1 MAKFNLLEEATYS
14 EIRSKYFEKCNRLT
28 SALDINVDSI
38 TNKKLIHYEN
48 AIKHDLYVRA
58 DYYRDAF
65 RCIKAKQ
72 ETFDKITV
80 REFELV
86 DENGTKRVTIQAYK
100 DGEVVFRL
108 RDEKGNIRVKL
119 GAAEDG
125 SGFVLLDDN
134 DSGIQALA
142 KKNVISISQ
151 FDKEGKKRVY

>member
-1 MAKFNLLEEATYS
+1 MKTQSNTTFTFGLIIIVMLFVA
-14 EIRSKYFEKCNRLT
+14 SKP
-28 SALDINVDSI
+28 S
-38 TNKKLIHYEN
+38 
-48 AIKHDLYVRA
+48 
-58 DYYRDAF
+58 
-65 RCIKAKQ
+65 Q
-72 ETFDKITV
+72 QTFDKITV

-86 DENGTKRVTIQAYK
+86 DENGTRRVTIQAYK

-142 KKNVISISQ
+142 KKNGISISQ
-151 FDKEGKKRVY
+151 FDKDGKKRVY

>member
-1 MAKFNLLEEATYS
+1 MFGLIIIVMLLIAS
-14 EIRSKYFEKCNRLT
+14 RPS
-28 SALDINVDSI
+28 
-38 TNKKLIHYEN
+38 
-48 AIKHDLYVRA
+48 
-58 DYYRDAF
+58 
-65 RCIKAKQ
+65 Q

-80 REFELV
+80 KEFELV
-86 DENGTKRVTIQAYK
+86 DENGTKRVTIQAYP

-108 RDEKGNIRVKL
+108 RDDKGNVRVKL

-142 KKNVISISQ
+142 KKTGISISQ

>member
-1 MAKFNLLEEATYS
+1 MKTQLNTTLMLGIIIILMLFIAS
-14 EIRSKYFEKCNRLT
+14 RPS
-28 SALDINVDSI
+28 
-38 TNKKLIHYEN
+38 
-48 AIKHDLYVRA
+48 
-58 DYYRDAF
+58 
-65 RCIKAKQ
+65 Q

-108 RDEKGNIRVKL
+108 RDAKGNIRVKL

-125 SGFVLLDDN
+125 SGFVLLDGN

-142 KKNVISISQ
+142 KKNGISISQ

>member
-1 MAKFNLLEEATYS
+1 MKTQSNTTIMLGVIVILMLFIAS
-14 EIRSKYFEKCNRLT
+14 RPS
-28 SALDINVDSI
+28 
-38 TNKKLIHYEN
+38 
-48 AIKHDLYVRA
+48 
-58 DYYRDAF
+58 
-65 RCIKAKQ
+65 Q
-72 ETFDKITV
+72 QTFDKITV

-125 SGFVLLDDN
+125 SGFVLLDGN

-142 KKNVISISQ
+142 KKNGISISQ

>member
-1 MAKFNLLEEATYS
+1 MKTQSNTTFMFGLIIIVMLFVAS
-14 EIRSKYFEKCNRLT
+14 RRL
-28 SALDINVDSI
+28 
-38 TNKKLIHYEN
+38 
-48 AIKHDLYVRA
+48 
-58 DYYRDAF
+58 
-65 RCIKAKQ
+65 

-86 DENGTKRVTIQAYK
+86 DENGTKRVTIQAYP

-125 SGFVLLDDN
+125 AGFVLLNDN

-142 KKNVISISQ
+142 KKNGISISQ

>member
-1 MAKFNLLEEATYS
+1 MKTQSNTTFMLGL
-14 EIRSKYFEKCNRLT
+14 IIIVMLFV
-28 SALDINVDSI
+28 ALRPS
-38 TNKKLIHYEN
+38 
-48 AIKHDLYVRA
+48 
-58 DYYRDAF
+58 
-65 RCIKAKQ
+65 Q
-72 ETFDKITV
+72 ETFHKITV

-125 SGFVLLDDN
+125 SGFVLLDN
-134 DSGIQALA
+134 NESGIQALA
-142 KKNVISISQ
+142 KKNGISISQ